1 MPIKG
6 EEGVF
11 VLRKLCVLM
20 CLSKGRRGVRTD
32 VSIKGEEGVVRTE
45 EVVCTDVPIKGE
57 EGCSY

>member
-1 MPIKG
+1 
-6 EEGVF
+6 
-11 VLRKLCVLM
+11 M
-20 CLSKGRRGVRTD
+20 CTD